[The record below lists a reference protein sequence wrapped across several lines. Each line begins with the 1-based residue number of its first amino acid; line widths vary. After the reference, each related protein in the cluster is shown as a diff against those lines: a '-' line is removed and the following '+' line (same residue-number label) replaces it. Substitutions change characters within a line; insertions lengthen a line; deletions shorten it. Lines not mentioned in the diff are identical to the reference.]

1 MIFGFLNTR
10 AFRCCCTALVAVLLL
25 AGCGSSKSSMDVSGV
40 QKAEQ
45 AAVPIITVDQYI
57 DMSDLQDGGSVAS
70 GEGGGGLVQ
79 RILDSES
86 FDLSPMADLLRERTY
101 GTYSERLPTRVMS
114 EEEVIQ
120 ADRYKNFTL
129 LDEESSD
136 DRMQRVNRLEVPD
149 GYKQYNVGQG
159 SVFGDRQQQMFGAVP
174 ETADAILLV
183 SADYEMV
190 EDNPFWY
197 WFLPV
202 SPDRA
207 YIEATV
213 RMEMLDREGNEIMEI
228 VQAARSNNHV
238 NTVGG
243 ITAEPGK
250 IQPLCT
256 EATEKAVEAI
266 DTATKQELTGS

>member
-1 MIFGFLNTR
+1 MVLESSNTHV
-10 AFRCCCTALVAVLLL
+10 FTWCCTALVAVLLL

-40 QKAEQ
+40 QEAEQ

-190 EDNPFWY
+190 EDNPFW
-197 WFLPV
+197 
-202 SPDRA
+202 
-207 YIEATV
+207 
-213 RMEMLDREGNEIMEI
+213 
-228 VQAARSNNHV
+228 
-238 NTVGG
+238 
-243 ITAEPGK
+243 
-250 IQPLCT
+250 
-256 EATEKAVEAI
+256 
-266 DTATKQELTGS
+266 

>member
-1 MIFGFLNTR
+1 MISGFLNTR
-10 AFRCCCTALVAVLLL
+10 AFTCCCTVLVAALLL

-243 ITAEPGK
+243 ITAEPGQ

-256 EATEKAVEAI
+256 EATEKAVDAI
-266 DTATKQELTGS
+266 DTATKQELAGS